1 MTEISLNAV
10 LLLVHKPNVTL
21 HICLFVPK
29 NAFRF
34 GSGAGVHE
42 QYHTRGAVVGG
53 VWSPQAGHPP
63 IGGDGFLVC

>member
-53 VWSPQAGHPP
+53 VWSP
-63 IGGDGFLVC
+63 